1 MTAEALLDRLD
12 SVRPRGYGQWTA
24 RCPSHSDSSPSLSVR
39 EGGRGLLIHCFGGCT
54 IEEVTAALS
63 LRVSDLF
70 HDAPDSRTA
79 YLERVRRT
87 QERQRKAQHDE
98 VEGFTIDALREA
110 DYYIRS
116 RRGLDIAVWSHECL
130 NDELGALADAHAL
143 LWAEELTQ
151 WI

>member
-1 MTAEALLDRLD
+1 MTVEAFLDRLEG
-12 SVRPRGYGQWTA
+12 VRPRGAGKWSA
-24 RCPSHSDSSPSLSVR
+24 KCPSHADKSPSLSICKASDRILV
-39 EGGRGLLIHCFGGCT
+39 HCF
-54 IEEVTAALS
+54 ALCEKES
-63 LRVSDLF
+63 IVSVMGLTMADLF
-70 HDAPDSRTA
+70 FAAADSRTA
-79 YLERVRRT
+79 YRERVRRT
-87 QERQRKAQHDE
+87 QVRQRKAQHDE

-116 RRGLDIAVWSHECL
+116 RRGLDIAVWSHERL